1 MKKRD
6 LFTELTEGFDA
17 LSDARAG
24 EQTLGTHEV
33 NVQPVPDMSAVKP
46 LDAFD
51 SSVIEVNLSV
61 SNNFRGTVP
70 PSQKSEKHHVR
81 F

>member
-24 EQTLGTHEV
+24 EQTLSTHEV
-33 NVQPVPDMSAVKP
+33 NVRSAPDVSVVDRLAAV
-46 LDAFD
+46 
-51 SSVIEVNLSV
+51 
-61 SNNFRGTVP
+61 
-70 PSQKSEKHHVR
+70 
-81 F
+81 

>member
-24 EQTLGTHEV
+24 ERTLPKHKV
-33 NVQPVPDMSAVKP
+33 KVQPKRDVCKVERLAAV
-46 LDAFD
+46 
-51 SSVIEVNLSV
+51 
-61 SNNFRGTVP
+61 
-70 PSQKSEKHHVR
+70 
-81 F
+81 

>member
-33 NVQPVPDMSAVKP
+33 NVQPVPGMFAVKP
-46 LDAFD
+46 LDA
-51 SSVIEVNLSV
+51 V
-61 SNNFRGTVP
+61 
-70 PSQKSEKHHVR
+70 
-81 F
+81 

>member
-24 EQTLGTHEV
+24 EQTLPTHEV
-33 NVQPVPDMSAVKP
+33 NVHPEQDVSQVERLAAV
-46 LDAFD
+46 
-51 SSVIEVNLSV
+51 
-61 SNNFRGTVP
+61 
-70 PSQKSEKHHVR
+70 
-81 F
+81 

>member
-6 LFTELTEGFDA
+6 LFTELTEGFEA

-33 NVQPVPDMSAVKP
+33 NVQPMPDMSAVKP
-46 LDAFD
+46 LDA
-51 SSVIEVNLSV
+51 V
-61 SNNFRGTVP
+61 
-70 PSQKSEKHHVR
+70 
-81 F
+81 

>member
-24 EQTLGTHEV
+24 EQTLGMHEV
-33 NVQPVPDMSAVKP
+33 NVQPVPNMSAVKP
-46 LDAFD
+46 LDA
-51 SSVIEVNLSV
+51 V
-61 SNNFRGTVP
+61 
-70 PSQKSEKHHVR
+70 
-81 F
+81 

>member
-6 LFTELTEGFDA
+6 LFTELTEGFEA

-24 EQTLGTHEV
+24 EQTLGTYEV

-46 LDAFD
+46 LAA
-51 SSVIEVNLSV
+51 V
-61 SNNFRGTVP
+61 
-70 PSQKSEKHHVR
+70 
-81 F
+81 

>member
-24 EQTLGTHEV
+24 KQTLPTHKV
-33 NVQPVPDMSAVKP
+33 NVQPEQD
-46 LDAFD
+46 
-51 SSVIEVNLSV
+51 V
-61 SNNFRGTVP
+61 SKVERLAGV
-70 PSQKSEKHHVR
+70 
-81 F
+81 